1 VRSITSVL
9 RQDFYLSIASNS
21 PATVLLHHK
30 PIALVPLSL
39 ALMTA
44 CGGGDLVLPENGSA
58 VAIRVVDGDG
68 QQGAVGAPLG
78 APVVVEVTSA
88 GGDPVP
94 GAMVEFAL
102 TSAGDG
108 GEIAPATALTSADGR
123 AQAHVLLGDKV
134 GLQTGEARVPGGTR
148 PSTTFSALAVAGD
161 NQEPGVSFGWA
172 CEELAC
178 QFTDA
183 STDRDGTVTGW
194 AWDFG
199 DGSGSADPEPSHTYS
214 ASGTYTV
221 TLTVT
226 DDGGSTGTS
235 SKQVA
240 VTASPASPGNNA
252 PHADFEVACKDL
264 RCTFTDRSRDDDGSI
279 ASRLWDFGDGST
291 ATERHPSHTYAS
303 GGRYDVVLTVADD
316 DGASAT
322 RTRQA
327 EAAAPPPTPPPQG
340 PPPPDTNDPP
350 QAEFQV
356 TCQEL
361 RCAFTDQSRDEDG
374 SITGRRWDFGDGTTS
389 EARNPSHSYTSA
401 GQFTVVLAVTDD
413 DGASDTQT
421 HAAQPTEPAAP
432 PPPEPN
438 TPPRAEFAV
447 TCQDLT
453 CTFTDRSEDGDG
465 SIASR
470 RWDFGDGVSS
480 TERNPSHTYAAAGRF
495 DVVLTVTD
503 DDGAMDSETH
513 SANPAEPPPPPPAND
528 PPNAEFQ
535 VTCQELRCT
544 FLDRSTDG
552 DGSIVRWQWDFG
564 DGATSSERNPS
575 HDYASGGRFD
585 VLLVVTDDD
594 GAADTQTHRAEPREP
609 PPPPANEPP
618 HADFDVRCSGLTC
631 TFTDKSKDE
640 DGTVVSWQW
649 NFGDGVTSTEQNPV
663 HTYPTSGR
671 FDATLTV
678 TDDDGATGTKARRAE
693 PKG

>member
-1 VRSITSVL
+1 VL
-9 RQDFYLSIASNS
+9 IHR
-21 PATVLLHHK
+21 K
-30 PIALVPLSL
+30 PIALVSLPL
-39 ALMTA
+39 ALLTA
-44 CGGGDLVLPENGSA
+44 CGGGDLVLPENGTA

-68 QQGAVGAPLG
+68 QQGAVGKPLG
-78 APVVVEVTSA
+78 DPVVVEVTSA

-108 GEIAPATALTSADGR
+108 GEIAPTTSPTGADGR

-134 GLQTGEARVPGGTR
+134 GLQTGEARVPGGSR
-148 PSTTFSALAVAGD
+148 PSTTFSALAIAGD
-161 NQEPGVSFGWA
+161 NQAPSAGFGWA

-178 QFTDA
+178 RFTDA
-183 STDRDGTVTGW
+183 STDRDGSLTGW

-214 ASGTYTV
+214 APGTYAV

-226 DDGGSTGTS
+226 DDGGSTGMS

-240 VTASPASPGNNA
+240 VSAPPASPGNHA
-252 PHADFEVACKDL
+252 PQADFEVTCEDL

-279 ASRLWDFGDGST
+279 ASRRWDFGDGST
-291 ATERHPSHTYAS
+291 ANARNPSHNYTS
-303 GGRYDVVLTVADD
+303 GGRYDVVLTVVDD
-316 DGASAT
+316 SGASAT

-327 EAAAPPPTPPPQG
+327 EPAAPPPQG

-350 QAEFQV
+350 QAEFEV

-361 RCAFTDQSRDEDG
+361 RC
-374 SITGRRWDFGDGTTS
+374 
-389 EARNPSHSYTSA
+389 
-401 GQFTVVLAVTDD
+401 
-413 DGASDTQT
+413 
-421 HAAQPTEPAAP
+421 
-432 PPPEPN
+432 
-438 TPPRAEFAV
+438 
-447 TCQDLT
+447 
-453 CTFTDRSEDGDG
+453 TFTDRSADGDG
-465 SIASR
+465 NIASR
-470 RWDFGDGVSS
+470 RWDFGDGASS

-503 DDGAMDSETH
+503 DDGASDSETH
-513 SANPAEPPPPPPAND
+513 SANPSEPPPPPPPAND
-528 PPNAEFQ
+528 PPTAEFQ

-544 FLDRSTDG
+544 FVDRSTDG
-552 DGSIVRWQWDFG
+552 DGSIVRWQWEFG

-631 TFTDKSKDE
+631 TFTDKSKDD
-640 DGTVVSWQW
+640 DGTVVNWQW
-649 NFGDGVTSTEQNPV
+649 NFGDGVTSTEKNPV
-663 HTYPTSGR
+663 HTYPTGGR